1 MVEHYLKPLFS
12 PKSVA
17 VFGASES
24 LDSIGQLVFSNIL
37 QSGFQGTLYPINPN
51 CSKVQNYKAYSSIS
65 QINTAVELA
74 VITSPLHTLPSI
86 IKECGEHKIKVAI
99 IIADSISTIDETSK
113 ILEQAVINNARQYNI
128 RIIGPNCLG
137 IMRPEIGFNAT
148 FHKGS
153 ANAGSLAFVSQSGAL
168 FTAILDWAKNND
180 VGFSSVVS
188 IGFSIDLDLG
198 DILDFLIS
206 DIKTKSILL
215 YIENISNVR
224 SFMSALRAAARIKPI
239 ILVKAGRHIQ
249 ESPLALSHTA
259 MLTRP
264 DDAFD
269 AAVRRAGV
277 VRVKTITQLF
287 SVAKTLSCGFHPT
300 GNRLAIVTNGNG
312 PGILAADC
320 AIDLGVVLAPMSN
333 STVTKLNKVLPPT
346 WSQDNPLDITNNAQ
360 PEHYYHAVKECLE
373 SSKIDG
379 VLVILT
385 PQALSNPLEIANT
398 VIELSNQYNKPL
410 FTCWMGE
417 AQVEQSRTKF
427 KHTKKPSFRTPES
440 AVEAFSFIS
449 AYHQN
454 QKLLIQMPG
463 PLSHRLEPDIEAARI
478 IIDSAAQ
485 DKRKLLNKM
494 ESKSLLSK
502 FHIPVAQ
509 TLVTKS
515 PDEAVLIAQKLGFP
529 VAMKIN
535 SPDIPHRNDVGGVR
549 LNLTNAQAVQTA
561 FNDLVDNISL
571 DRPDAYIDGIS
582 IEPMIMKLNSREL
595 LIGVS
600 NDPVFGPVITFGA
613 GGTAVEIIADL
624 SVSLPPLNS
633 FLVKDLIRRTQV
645 FKMLG
650 CFNGMPAIDMNAL
663 ESVLLRVS
671 EMVCELPM
679 LKEMDI
685 NPLIVDER
693 GALVADARIVLDFK
707 PINADRYA
715 HMAIQPYPT
724 HLVKRFQLT
733 GGTHVTV
740 RPIRPEDAEI
750 EQEFIRNLSEES
762 RYFRFMNSIQEL
774 SKEML
779 IRFTQIDYFREMAL
793 VAVSKEDKEII
804 LGITRYSINID
815 GESCEFALVIADNM
829 QGKGLGHK
837 LMVTLI
843 DIAKS
848 KGLKILVGD
857 VLKNNGNMLK
867 LMARLGF
874 TIKNNPEDYNLKIV
888 SKFL

>member
-1 MVEHYLKPLFS
+1 M
-12 PKSVA
+12 
-17 VFGASES
+17 
-24 LDSIGQLVFSNIL
+24 
-37 QSGFQGTLYPINPN
+37 
-51 CSKVQNYKAYSSIS
+51 
-65 QINTAVELA
+65 
-74 VITSPLHTLPSI
+74 
-86 IKECGEHKIKVAI
+86 
-99 IIADSISTIDETSK
+99 
-113 ILEQAVINNARQYNI
+113 
-128 RIIGPNCLG
+128 
-137 IMRPEIGFNAT
+137 
-148 FHKGS
+148 
-153 ANAGSLAFVSQSGAL
+153 
-168 FTAILDWAKNND
+168 
-180 VGFSSVVS
+180 
-188 IGFSIDLDLG
+188 
-198 DILDFLIS
+198 
-206 DIKTKSILL
+206 
-215 YIENISNVR
+215 
-224 SFMSALRAAARIKPI
+224 
-239 ILVKAGRHIQ
+239 
-249 ESPLALSHTA
+249 
-259 MLTRP
+259 
-264 DDAFD
+264 
-269 AAVRRAGV
+269 
-277 VRVKTITQLF
+277 F

-300 GNRLAIVTNGNG
+300 GNRLAIVTNGKG

-320 AIDLGVVLAPMSN
+320 AVDLGVVLAPMSN
-333 STVTKLNKVLPPT
+333 STVTKLNKVLPPA

-417 AQVEQSRTKF
+417 AQVEQSRIKFRQTKI
-427 KHTKKPSFRTPES
+427 PSFRTPEP

-454 QKLLIQMPG
+454 QKLLVQMPG
-463 PLSHRLEPDIEAARI
+463 PLSHRLEPDIEAARM
-478 IIDSAAQ
+478 IIDSATEK
-485 DKRKLLNKM
+485 KRKVLNEM
-494 ESKSLLSK
+494 ESKSLLST

-509 TLVTKS
+509 TLVAQS
-515 PDEAVLIAQKLGFP
+515 PNEAVLIAQQLGFP

-535 SPDIPHRNDVGGVR
+535 SPDIPHKNDVGGVR
-549 LNLTNAQAVQTA
+549 LNLTNAQAVQA
-561 FNDLVDNISL
+561 AYDDLVENISL
-571 DRPDAYIDGIS
+571 NRPDAYIDGIS

-613 GGTAVEIIADL
+613 GGTAVEIIADH
-624 SVSLPPLNS
+624 SVALPPLNS

-650 CFNGMPAIDMNAL
+650 CFNGMPAIDMKAL

-693 GALVADARIVLDFK
+693 GALVADARIVLDLK
-707 PINADRYA
+707 PIHADRYA
-715 HMAIQPYPT
+715 HMAIHPYPT
-724 HLVKRFQLT
+724 HLVKHFQLSGDT
-733 GGTHVTV
+733 QVTV

-774 SKEML
+774 SEEML

-793 VAVSKEDKEII
+793 VAVTKENKETV
-804 LGITRYSINID
+804 LGITRYTINID
-815 GESCEFALVIADNM
+815 GESCEFALVVADNIR
-829 QGKGLGHK
+829 GKGLGHK
-837 LMVTLI
+837 LMVTLM

-848 KGLKILVGD
+848 KGLKMLVGE
-857 VLKNNGNMLK
+857 VLKNNGSMLK
-867 LMARLGF
+867 LMTRLGF
-874 TIKNNPEDYNLKIV
+874 TIKNNPEDHNLYIV

>member
-1 MVEHYLKPLFS
+1 MVEHYIKPLFS

-17 VFGASES
+17 VIGASDRQ
-24 LDSIGQLVFSNIL
+24 DSIGQLVFSNIL
-37 QSGFQGTLYPINPN
+37 QGGFQGALYPINPDY
-51 CSKVQNYKAYSSIS
+51 SEVQTYKAYSSIS
-65 QINTAVELA
+65 QINNAVELA
-74 VITSPLHTLPSI
+74 VITSPLHTLPKI
-86 IKECGEHKIKVAI
+86 IKECGEHKVKAAI
-99 IIADSISTIDETSK
+99 IIDDNISNIDETSET
-113 ILEQAVINNARQYNI
+113 LEQAVIKIARQYNI

-137 IMRPEIGFNAT
+137 IMRPDIRFNAT
-148 FHKGS
+148 FYKGS
-153 ANAGSLAFVSQSGAL
+153 ANPGSLALVSQSGAL

-180 VGFSSVVS
+180 VGFSSVIS
-188 IGFSIDLDLG
+188 IGFSVDLDLG
-198 DILDFLIS
+198 DILDYLIS
-206 DIKTKSILL
+206 DVKTKSILL

-224 SFMSALRAAARIKPI
+224 SFMSAIRAAARVKPV
-239 ILVKAGRHIQ
+239 ILVKVGRHGQ
-249 ESPLALSHTA
+249 ELPVALSHTA
-259 MLTRP
+259 MLTKP

-287 SVAKTLSCGFHPT
+287 SVAKTLSSGFHPT

-312 PGILAADC
+312 PGILATDY
-320 AIDLGVVLAPMSN
+320 AIDLGVILAPMSK
-333 STVTKLNKVLPPT
+333 STVTKLNKVLPPA
-346 WSQDNPLDITNNAQ
+346 WSQTNPLDITNSAQ
-360 PEHYYHAVKECLE
+360 SEHYYHAVKECLE

-385 PQALSNPLEIANT
+385 PQAMSNPLEVANI

-417 AQVEQSRTKF
+417 TQVEQSRINF
-427 KHTKKPSFRTPES
+427 RRTKKPSFRTPEP

-463 PLSHRLEPDIEAARI
+463 PLSHRLEPDIEAALM
-478 IIDSAAQ
+478 IIDSATEK
-485 DKRKLLNKM
+485 KRKVLNEM
-494 ESKSLLSK
+494 DSKSLLST

-509 TLVTKS
+509 TLVAQS
-515 PDEAVLIAQKLGFP
+515 ADEAVLIAQQLGFP

-535 SPDIPHRNDVGGVR
+535 SPDIPHKNDVGGVR
-549 LNLTNAQAVQTA
+549 LNLTNSQAVQA
-561 FNDLVDNISL
+561 AYDDLVENISL
-571 DRPDAYIDGIS
+571 NRPDAYIDGIS
-582 IEPMIMKLNSREL
+582 IEPMIMKINSREL

-600 NDPVFGPVITFGA
+600 YDSVFGPVITFGA
-613 GGTAVEIIADL
+613 GGTAVEIIADH
-624 SVSLPPLNS
+624 SVALPPLNS
-633 FLVKDLIRRTQV
+633 FLVKDLIKRTQV
-645 FKMLG
+645 FKMLD

-693 GALVADARIVLDFK
+693 GALVADARIILDLK

-715 HMAIQPYPT
+715 HMAIHPYPT
-724 HLVKRFQLT
+724 HLVKHFKLPGDTQ
-733 GGTHVTV
+733 VTV

-774 SKEML
+774 SEEML

-793 VAVSKEDKEII
+793 IAVSKENKEIV
-804 LGITRYSINID
+804 LGITRYTINID
-815 GESCEFALVIADNM
+815 GESCEFALVVADNIR
-829 QGKGLGHK
+829 GKGLGHK
-837 LMVTLI
+837 LMVTLM

-848 KGLKILVGD
+848 KGLKMLEGEI
-857 VLKNNGNMLK
+857 LKNNGSMLK
-867 LMARLGF
+867 LMTRLGF
-874 TIKNNPEDYNLKIV
+874 TIKNNPEDHNLKIV